1 MNTKTIIEALE
12 LAAELIPYSKEDPT
26 EPSQSGREFMSSDKW
41 IASVNDVAN
50 KVQQALT
57 LLRSPSEPGEG
68 PYQKVE
74 CGSNR
79 PGSVK
84 FYRIKGPDDEMDYA
98 LHGNDVDYHL
108 KRLNAAYRAG
118 CISAG
123 IQQGEPVAWMSESGK
138 VISAKAKLHMEEA
151 EHPIGIHYDIPLVLA
166 HPPQVDAPQPDHQQ
180 NT

>member
-1 MNTKTIIEALE
+1 MNTKTQVIEGLTRAATATRRLRPVVESNCGEDDDASYLEVALE
-12 LAAELIPYSKEDPT
+12 SIDAALA
-26 EPSQSGREFMSSDKW
+26 
-41 IASVNDVAN
+41 
-50 KVQQALT
+50 
-57 LLRSPSEPGEG
+57 LLRSLPSEQREG
-68 PYQKVE
+68 PYKKVE